1 MFGKAYKKNVS
12 NLKKNDCAHLLMQF
26 SAVPATC
33 QLLIFYLFDI
43 QRRHDNIRGMS
54 ARRKGDPKA
63 FDELSKEFTSTD
75 FQVKVQNAVAHPDS
89 KDAKYVIKKL
99 LPVLTTA
106 GKNTSFG
113 ALERNASLGETY
125 AMIRRFGP
133 QFEFL
138 TIATDD
144 VSNPQVF

>member
-1 MFGKAYKKNVS
+1 
-12 NLKKNDCAHLLMQF
+12 MQF

-43 QRRHDNIRGMS
+43 RRRHDNISGMS
-54 ARRKGDPKA
+54 TRRKSDPRA
-63 FDELSKEFTSTD
+63 FNELSKEFTSTD

-106 GKNTSFG
+106 GKI
-113 ALERNASLGETY
+113 LHLGLWKE
-125 AMIRRFGP
+125 IH
-133 QFEFL
+133 Q
-138 TIATDD
+138 
-144 VSNPQVF
+144 

>member
-1 MFGKAYKKNVS
+1 
-12 NLKKNDCAHLLMQF
+12 MQF

-43 QRRHDNIRGMS
+43 RRRHDNISGMS
-54 ARRKGDPKA
+54 TRCKRDPRG
-63 FDELSKEFTSTD
+63 FNELSKEFTSTD
-75 FQVKVQNAVAHPDS
+75 FQVKVQNSVAHPDS

-113 ALERNASLGETY
+113 PLERNSSIGETY

-138 TIATDD
+138 TIAIDD